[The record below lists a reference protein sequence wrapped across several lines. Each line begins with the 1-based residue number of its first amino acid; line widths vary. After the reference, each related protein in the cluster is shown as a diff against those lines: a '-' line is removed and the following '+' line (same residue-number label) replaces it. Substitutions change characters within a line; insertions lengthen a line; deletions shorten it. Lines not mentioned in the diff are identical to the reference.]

1 MEAVR
6 WTGAWVDGAWVD
18 GGRVHDP
25 VEPVATGQPAFS
37 TKRTTSPTG
46 VLPVTMD
53 TGAPERRTSN
63 RVNAVTPQQIRT
75 LYDLSL
81 AHDAPDLVHLEF
93 GEPDF
98 ETPAHVVDAAVQAA
112 RDGKTKYTAN
122 AGIVELRREI
132 ARWVAETT
140 GVTVDPGSE
149 VVVTTGGVEAL
160 FLAILSVA
168 DPGEEIVVPTPAWP
182 NTISQATLAGATPI
196 EVPLPEANGFDLE
209 PERVIDAITADTAA
223 VVLTSPSNPTG
234 RVFDVDAM
242 EHVVEAA
249 ARHGAYVIADEVY
262 RELSYG
268 PAQPSLR
275 ERTAHPEHVL
285 TVKSFSKTY
294 AMTGWRVGWLYGPA
308 DVVSQMTKIRESTTS
323 CVSTPSQYAA
333 IAALT
338 GPQEP
343 VREMKAAFA
352 ERREYVLGRIDALPR
367 VSCPPPDGAFYVFL
381 DAGAL
386 DGSSMDLA
394 KRLLY
399 EYDVVTAPGS
409 AFGAA
414 GEGYLR
420 LSFANGLDRLEAGL
434 DRIER
439 LVRDELDG

>member
-1 MEAVR
+1 M
-6 WTGAWVDGAWVD
+6 
-18 GGRVHDP
+18 
-25 VEPVATGQPAFS
+25 
-37 TKRTTSPTG
+37 
-46 VLPVTMD
+46 
-53 TGAPERRTSN
+53 
-63 RVNAVTPQQIRT
+63 

-98 ETPAHVVDAAVQAA
+98 ETPAHVVDAAVRAA
-112 RDGKTKYTAN
+112 SDGKTKYTAN
-122 AGIVELRREI
+122 AGIAELRREI
-132 ARWVAETT
+132 AHWVAETT

-149 VVVTTGGVEAL
+149 IVVTTGGVEAL
-160 FLAILSVA
+160 FLAILTVA
-168 DPGEEIVVPTPAWP
+168 DSGEEIVIPTPAWP

-196 EVPLPEANGFDLE
+196 EVPLPAASGFDLD
-209 PERVIDAITADTAA
+209 PDRVIDAISAKTAA

-234 RVFDVDAM
+234 RVFDVEAM
-242 EHVVEAA
+242 ERVVDAA
-249 ARHGAYVIADEVY
+249 ASQGAYVIADEVY

-268 PAQPSLR
+268 EPQPSLR

-308 DVVSQMTKIRESTTS
+308 DVVGQMTKIRESTTS
-323 CVSTPSQYAA
+323 CVATPSQYAA

-343 VREMKAAFA
+343 VREMQEAFR
-352 ERREYVLGRIDALPR
+352 ERREYVLERIDDLPTVDDLPA
-367 VSCPPPDGAFYVFL
+367 VSCSPPDGAFYAFL
-381 DAGAL
+381 DVRAL
-386 DGSSMDLA
+386 GGSSMELA

-420 LSFANGLDRLEAGL
+420 LSFANGRDRLELGL

-439 LVRDELDG
+439 LVRDELNR